1 MLTAQVHRG
10 LLADSG
16 IDLLAQSHQGLLA
29 AVEIPVEP
37 QAVWPSGS
45 IDWNLRRRQRTSR
58 SPAISDASASCS
70 RGCCGS

>member
-37 QAVWPSGS
+37 KIRYVSS
-45 IDWNLRRRQRTSR
+45 IDWNLRRRQREEEEILLIMQ
-58 SPAISDASASCS
+58 AIMEVYQ
-70 RGCCGS
+70 